1 MFGLFG
7 SQLTQIFLYQNF
19 GIYPF
24 ILDMIGSL
32 ALSNKYFEQDTN
44 FQNNKKP

>member
-1 MFGLFG
+1 LAKFGLFG
-7 SQLTQIFLYQNF
+7 SQLIQISLYQNF

-32 ALSNKYFEQDTN
+32 ALSNKYFE
-44 FQNNKKP
+44 